1 MHATTPPTVPFYQ
14 PFSCNAQA
22 AITANRAALYNLEGV
37 VLENKTR
44 A

>member
-1 MHATTPPTVPFYQ
+1 MSPTVHFYQ

-22 AITANRAALYNLEGV
+22 AITTNRAALYNLEGA

>member
-1 MHATTPPTVPFYQ
+1 MPPTPPTVPFYQ
-14 PFSCNAQA
+14 PFSCNVQA
-22 AITANRAALYNLEGV
+22 AIDANRAALYNLEGV